1 MISQDALATRAEV
14 AYPEYSLP
22 ENEALERAEAFLES
36 GLVSEAAEIYEE
48 IITRGGDSPRVQMG
62 LAQCAYRQRKLHEAL
77 GHLQAALQ
85 SAPDHPSVHNDLGVV
100 LFELGLPEEASAAF
114 EQALAKHPNDPQ
126 PLRNLMDVAV
136 ARDDW
141 NGCIACCEQILLR
154 EPEDD
159 EVKQVLEAA
168 RLRASERAAASNR
181 PAPAEPAE
189 APRGYRVVAPPE
201 SVPEAVHAWL
211 DEPTPAA
218 AEPNETTDNPL
229 RSGAIDGVAIQARPA
244 QIDERGYRIEVA
256 RAGDGPA
263 PSWIAV
269 EGNLK
274 AGIARGFHRH
284 AHRWEWI
291 FVGRGAAKI
300 VLIDERRGSSTENR
314 TQTVV
319 AGERNPT
326 RIAVPPGVLH
336 GWVALADETE
346 VLIAS
351 SEPDS
356 SDRIEDSRRGALL
369 CCNSF

>member
-14 AYPEYSLP
+14 AYPEFPLP
-22 ENEALERAEAFLES
+22 ENEVLERAEAFLES

-77 GHLQAALQ
+77 GHLQAVLQ

-114 EQALAKHPNDPQ
+114 EEALARHPDDPQ

-141 NGCIACCEQILLR
+141 NACIACCEQILVR

-168 RLRASERAAASNR
+168 RLRARERATTPEPQA
-181 PAPAEPAE
+181 AEPSAP
-189 APRGYRVVAPPE
+189 PRGYRMAAPAPE
-201 SVPEAVHAWL
+201 SVPAAVHAWL

-218 AEPNETTDNPL
+218 AEANESTESPL
-229 RSGAIDGVAIQARPA
+229 RSGAIDGVTIHARPA
-244 QIDERGYRIEVA
+244 QIDERGYRIEVV

-274 AGIARGFHRH
+274 AGVARGFHRH

-291 FVGRGAAKI
+291 FIGRGAAKI

-314 TQTVV
+314 IQTVV

-356 SDRIEDSRRGALL
+356 ADRTEDSRRGALL
-369 CCNSF
+369 SCNTF